1 MYICCVIEDMKGIL
15 PRKIL
20 VFCTFLAP
28 ATTVTFACVVKCH
41 RDKEVWGPGGRRQ
54 GAGHRG
60 PGEKAAS
67 RVQGAMSR
75 ATVHYQDSIDL
86 LI

>member
-20 VFCTFLAP
+20 VFLYLFGSCNYSNLCMRRQMSQRQRG
-28 ATTVTFACVVKCH
+28 V
-41 RDKEVWGPGGRRQ
+41 GPRRQ